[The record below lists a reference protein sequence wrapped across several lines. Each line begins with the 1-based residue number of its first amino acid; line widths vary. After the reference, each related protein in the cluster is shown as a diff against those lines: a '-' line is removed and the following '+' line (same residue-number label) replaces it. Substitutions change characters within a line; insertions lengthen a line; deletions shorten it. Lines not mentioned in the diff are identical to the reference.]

1 MSLVEAQV
9 KDLGTIFE
17 EQFKELSDRLIDKTN
32 DLHTKENNY
41 RLTEDKLIQMIIEY
55 RMLVENDEAAKL
67 DKSEQVAA
75 VPGSMKRTFSTLVHL
90 ES

>member
-32 DLHTKENNY
+32 DLHAKENNY